1 MKNQIDIQA
10 LMTKKK
16 KKKTTNKKD
25 VTCLNSGVR
34 DVKLALASY
43 FDEGE
48 TKISIDQLFL
58 WL

>member
-1 MKNQIDIQA
+1 
-10 LMTKKK
+10 MTKKIQ
-16 KKKTTNKKD
+16 KKD

-43 FDEGE
+43 LDEGE
-48 TKISIDQLFL
+48 TKIFINQLFL